1 MHRSRSLDPK
11 LRKKHAAGWLGDITS
26 LAAVLSLTL
35 VVAANEALGE
45 LPASSGSNTVD
56 SRQSRIARMPQ
67 AAPIVANSLR
77 FAVDKASATL
87 QVPSLSSQPGAETIP
102 PGQEDDSQGVTLDE
116 LIRTAMANSP
126 VVREAETLAAAARA
140 RAYQASLYPNPTMG
154 HASPQL
160 AGNQTQYNA
169 YVIQDLVTKGKIR
182 LDTAAAERA
191 AQEAEF
197 NAIRARFDVLT
208 TVRQRF
214 FIALAAQRRVEVLE
228 KMVGITRAAKDT
240 GQRLLN
246 AQLGSRGDVLLL
258 QIELSRAEAELK
270 NAVTLAET
278 SKSQLAAGTGLIA
291 LPIPRIR
298 GSLVEALPEYDLVDV
313 QQGVIARNALVRSAE
328 LEIARAQIL
337 TRRAEVEPFP
347 NLNFMGGY
355 QNQLAGAMAPQNQA
369 IYQVQMVVPLF
380 NRNQGNIRASQAGI
394 STAVA
399 QLNRVRTELAN
410 ASAAAVGRYLTAK
423 QLADRYE
430 NEILPSA
437 VQLQSIYAQLYE
449 QGQEGFLRYLAAQR
463 ALVDANL
470 AYISAQEA
478 RWTAA
483 AEVAGLLQIERFP

>member
-1 MHRSRSLDPK
+1 
-11 LRKKHAAGWLGDITS
+11 
-26 LAAVLSLTL
+26 
-35 VVAANEALGE
+35 
-45 LPASSGSNTVD
+45 
-56 SRQSRIARMPQ
+56 
-67 AAPIVANSLR
+67 
-77 FAVDKASATL
+77 
-87 QVPSLSSQPGAETIP
+87 
-102 PGQEDDSQGVTLDE
+102 
-116 LIRTAMANSP
+116 MANSP
-126 VVREAETLAAAARA
+126 VIREAETLAAAARF

-154 HASPQL
+154 QASPQL

-182 LDTAAAERA
+182 LNTAAAERA
-191 AQEAEF
+191 AQEADF
-197 NAIRARFDVLT
+197 HAIRTRFDVLT

-228 KMVGITRAAKDT
+228 KMVGIARAAKDI
-240 GQRLLN
+240 GQRLLDN
-246 AQLGSRGDVLLL
+246 QLGSRGDVLLL
-258 QIELSRAEAELK
+258 EIELSRAEAELK
-270 NAVTLAET
+270 NAITLAET
-278 SKSQLAAGTGLIA
+278 SKSQLAAGTGLID
-291 LPIPRIR
+291 LPILRVHGDLR
-298 GSLVEALPEYDLVDV
+298 EVLPEYELVAV

-337 TRRAEVEPFP
+337 ARRAEVEPFP
-347 NLNFMGGY
+347 NLNIMGGY
-355 QNQLAGAMAPQNQA
+355 QNQGPGAFSPQNQA

-380 NRNQGNIRASQAGI
+380 NRNQGNIRASQIGI

-430 NEILPSA
+430 NEILPNA
-437 VQLQSIYAQLYE
+437 VQLQSIYAELYR
-449 QGQEGFLRYLAAQR
+449 QGQEAFLRYLAAQR